1 MHWYTADS
9 LDIRYSDWGL
19 SHVQNWKATWDPSMQ
34 FPAQK
39 KWRGFIA
46 ALGEASILA
55 NQSGWRDWRACQE
68 AFPAEKKDA
77 KNIQLHA
84 HTKIYNFTQRTSQ
97 LHARNYANKR
107 VSQTTNNSQRGKTLW
122 GGGGKYLG
130 VCESLAAHFQALLPQ
145 LRPNI
150 SSPPPAPLS

>member
-1 MHWYTADS
+1 
-9 LDIRYSDWGL
+9 
-19 SHVQNWKATWDPSMQ
+19 MQ

-84 HTKIYNFTQRTSQ
+84 HTKIYNFTQSTSQ
-97 LHARNYANKR
+97 LQARNYANKR
-107 VSQTTNNSQRGKTLW
+107 VSQTTAREAKLFE

-150 SSPPPAPLS
+150 SSPPRAPLS

>member
-1 MHWYTADS
+1 
-9 LDIRYSDWGL
+9 
-19 SHVQNWKATWDPSMQ
+19 MQ

-84 HTKIYNFTQRTSQ
+84 LTKYTTSRTAQ
-97 LHARNYANKR
+97 KY
-107 VSQTTNNSQRGKTLW
+107 TTSRTAQK
-122 GGGGKYLG
+122 
-130 VCESLAAHFQALLPQ
+130 
-145 LRPNI
+145 
-150 SSPPPAPLS
+150 

>member
-1 MHWYTADS
+1 
-9 LDIRYSDWGL
+9 
-19 SHVQNWKATWDPSMQ
+19 MQ

-84 HTKIYNFTQRTSQ
+84 HTKIYNFPHNTKYTTSRTHKIYNFTQSTSQ

-107 VSQTTNNSQRGKTLW
+107 VSQTTAREAKLFEGE
-122 GGGGKYLG
+122 G
-130 VCESLAAHFQALLPQ
+130 A
-145 LRPNI
+145 NI
-150 SSPPPAPLS
+150 

>member
-1 MHWYTADS
+1 
-9 LDIRYSDWGL
+9 
-19 SHVQNWKATWDPSMQ
+19 MQ

-84 HTKIYNFTQRTSQ
+84 HTKIYNFPHTQNIQLPAHTKYTTSRTAQ
-97 LHARNYANKR
+97 K
-107 VSQTTNNSQRGKTLW
+107 
-122 GGGGKYLG
+122 
-130 VCESLAAHFQALLPQ
+130 
-145 LRPNI
+145 
-150 SSPPPAPLS
+150 

>member
-1 MHWYTADS
+1 
-9 LDIRYSDWGL
+9 
-19 SHVQNWKATWDPSMQ
+19 MQ

-84 HTKIYNFTQRTSQ
+84 HTKYTTSRTHKNIQLPAQHKIYNFTHSKKIKYFTHTQKNTSSRRE
-97 LHARNYANKR
+97 LHNFMHVIMQIKGFHKQQPERQNYLRGEGRCTFSSIAATIPPYYLI
-107 VSQTTNNSQRGKTLW
+107 TTPCPSVLKLKGQ
-122 GGGGKYLG
+122 
-130 VCESLAAHFQALLPQ
+130 F
-145 LRPNI
+145 
-150 SSPPPAPLS
+150 